1 MRELAGLA
9 TMWWSG
15 ASCPEPVIRLRHA
28 VVGVAA
34 AGVFAV
40 TGRLAI
46 FGLASSRRQR
56 DG

>member
-1 MRELAGLA
+1 
-9 TMWWSG
+9 
-15 ASCPEPVIRLRHA
+15 VIRLRQA
-28 VVGVAA
+28 VAGAAA

-40 TGRLAI
+40 IGRLAI

>member
-1 MRELAGLA
+1 LVRIQIRE
-9 TMWWSG
+9 TTRG
-15 ASCPEPVIRLRHA
+15 ASSPDPVIRLRQA
-28 VVGVAA
+28 VVGAA